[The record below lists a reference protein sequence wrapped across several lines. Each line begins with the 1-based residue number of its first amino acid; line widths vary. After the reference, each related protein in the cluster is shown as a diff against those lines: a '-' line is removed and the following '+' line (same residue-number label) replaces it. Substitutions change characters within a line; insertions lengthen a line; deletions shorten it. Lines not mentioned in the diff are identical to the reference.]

1 MVADKIHKASSNA
14 PPAAQRR
21 PDHRSIGFSTQVRIS
36 GATTSAPTPSPDHQV
51 SQSQPKL
58 LQVAAPPRQRL
69 RVPMVALIAVLRIT
83 ANSRNFKTSMTR
95 LNGMREPTKRRSR
108 YTAMIASR
116 VLPMPIPDVVANVT
130 LVSREFASSAPRKT
144 PGAARYPNQNTI
156 AMATPVGGQTGE
168 TLALRKASERP
179 SLAARK

>member
-1 MVADKIHKASSNA
+1 M
-14 PPAAQRR
+14 
-21 PDHRSIGFSTQVRIS
+21 GLSTQVRMS
-36 GATTSAPTPSPDHQV
+36 GATTSAPTLSPSHQV

-69 RVPMVALIAVLRIT
+69 SVPMVALIAVLKIT
-83 ANSRNFKTSMTR
+83 AKRRNFKTSMTR
-95 LNGMREPTKRRSR
+95 LNGMREPLKRRSR
-108 YTAMIASR
+108 YTAVIASS
-116 VLPMPIPDVVANVT
+116 VLPMVIPEVVANET
-130 LVSREFASSAPRKT
+130 LVSKEFASSAHRKT
-144 PGAARYPNQNTI
+144 PGTARYPNQNTT